1 MKDPPVSKKYL
12 YFFIAATF
20 LSIVLWYRF
29 TYPQFAFI
37 DLSINKKT
45 AVNIAKTYL
54 SQERGVDV
62 PAYQTAVVFVGAAD
76 ADRYLQK
83 ALGFDKSIEFIKEHN
98 LEYFFWKVRFYK
110 ENEQEEYRLTISA
123 ATGEITNFKH
133 TILDS
138 EARPEI
144 PEAEAQECA
153 TQFLIKNF
161 AFNPDEY
168 ILHSNLSKKFDRRVD
183 YTFVWEKKDVYVP
196 WSEDADGGGAK
207 LLVGVQVSGDEIL
220 TFNKNSLDIPEKF
233 HLHIARLKTT
243 GRNLA
248 LIFRMVFFLL
258 LATSIFYVVVRRNDL
273 VMHTTKNFCV
283 GLTGIIFGL
292 NVLTYFNEFESVI
305 YHYSTTSSFN
315 SYIWR
320 AVTQFFMDSF
330 IVTISILMPCLT
342 GESLHYEQFR
352 EKKEGAFLYYLLSSF
367 RTKNVA
373 WKVMLGYIVAIIMIG
388 IQSFAF
394 EFGQRYLNVWVEYT
408 WMAQL
413 SASFFPFLT
422 AFTMGFIASSTE
434 EIAFRLFSIS
444 LGKKFFKN
452 TLVAAVLASII
463 WGYGHSTYL
472 VFPMWFRGLEVTTM
486 GLFLAVVY
494 LRFGIIPVLVAH
506 FLFDVFWGSSAYLL
520 GRAAPYDFYSAV
532 IILLLPFLYAIYA
545 YIANRPAVERPMHWR
560 LSKHQRFNLDVLKYY
575 LQGHPIDAAK
585 NLEEIKHEIKN
596 HGWDIA
602 VVELALKEIQDKQ
615 NQYRQHGDKENPDV

>member
-1 MKDPPVSKKYL
+1 M
-12 YFFIAATF
+12 T
-20 LSIVLWYRF
+20 
-29 TYPQFAFI
+29 
-37 DLSINKKT
+37 INKTT
-45 AVNIAKTYL
+45 AVDIAKTYL
-54 SQERGVDV
+54 SDELLVDV
-62 PAYQTAVVFVGAAD
+62 PSYHNAVIFVGSAN

-83 ALGFDKSIEFIKEHN
+83 ALGFDKSIEFIKKHG

-138 EARPEI
+138 DSRPEI
-144 PEAEAQECA
+144 SEPEAQERA
-153 TQFLIKNF
+153 VQFLIKKFN
-161 AFNPDEY
+161 FNPDEY
-168 ILHSNLSKKFDRRVD
+168 ILHSNLSKKFDHRVD
-183 YTFVWEKKDVYVP
+183 YSFVWEKKGVYVP
-196 WSEDADGGGAK
+196 WSEDADSGGAK
-207 LLVGVQVSGDEIL
+207 ILVGIQISGDEIL

-233 HLHIARLKTT
+233 NIYIARLKTT

-248 LIFRMVFFLL
+248 LIFRMVFFSL
-258 LATSIFYVVVRRNDL
+258 LASSIFYVVVRRNDL

-283 GLTGIIFGL
+283 GLTGAIFIL
-292 NVLTYFNEFESVI
+292 NILTYFNEFESVI
-305 YHYSTTSSFN
+305 YHYNTTSSFA

-342 GESLHYEQFR
+342 GESLHYEQLR
-352 EKKEGAFLYYLLSSF
+352 EKKEGAFLHYLLSSF
-367 RTKNVA
+367 RTRNVA
-373 WKVMLGYIVAIIMIG
+373 GQITLGYTVAIIMIG

-444 LGKKFFKN
+444 LGKKFLKN
-452 TLVAAVLASII
+452 TVFAALLASII

-486 GLFLAVVY
+486 GIFLSIVY
-494 LRFGIIPVLVAH
+494 LRFGIIPVLIAH

-520 GRAAPYDFYSAV
+520 GRSTPYHFYSAV
-532 IILLLPFLYAIYA
+532 FILLLPLIYAAYA
-545 YIANRPAVERPMHWR
+545 YITNLPETERPMHWR
-560 LSKHQRFNLDVLKYY
+560 LSKHQLFNLEVLKYY
-575 LQGHPIDAAK
+575 LRGHPIDSSK
-585 NLEEIKHEIKN
+585 NLEDVKHEIKN
-596 HGWDIA
+596 HGWDIS
-602 VVELALKEIQDKQ
+602 VVELALEEILNNKKAQKPGQ
-615 NQYRQHGDKENPDV
+615 TTQR